1 MNGEV
6 SNGKQRLV
14 CTKQKEFVQVAAVLL
29 APSCKLMRG
38 ASKQQNPFKIC
49 SADTGSNYC

>member
-1 MNGEV
+1 MNGEA

-38 ASKQQNPFKIC
+38 ASKQQNK
-49 SADTGSNYC
+49 SL